1 MLHNQTIKNQQLT
14 NMNLARCAFCNSP
27 SHTTSNCNSNM
38 KGRREILSNIGGTFM
53 LDDVLPDFKSFPIN
67 ELRFIASIYENFQK
81 TPSRRNM
88 RTHLLGGCGY
98 FDGTDTIDYL
108 YSPIPITLTKSRM
121 IRELVRRWTMYTQV
135 RINYNHEKPEDG
147 DCPICM
153 DCMSTHIWDP
163 TRLNWDKIA
172 TKSVLPGALFLGNIR
187 TQCGH
192 TFCGGCWELHVKANS
207 KPEYHDNRFNQELTG
222 RSYIQCPMCRHRM
235 YYIK

>member
-1 MLHNQTIKNQQLT
+1 
-14 NMNLARCAFCNSP
+14 
-27 SHTTSNCNSNM
+27 M

-53 LDDVLPDFKSFPIN
+53 LDDVSPDFKSFPIN

-88 RTHLLGGCGY
+88 RTCVLGGCGY

-153 DCMSTHIWDP
+153 DCMSTNVWNP
-163 TRLNWDKIA
+163 AKLNWDTVA
-172 TKSVLPGALFLGNIR
+172 TKPYQPSAMFDGNIR
-187 TQCGH
+187 TPCGH
-192 TFCGGCWELHVKANS
+192 VFCGGCWELHMTANS
-207 KPEYHDNRFNQELTG
+207 KIEYRENTWRDEPSG
-222 RSYIQCPMCRHRM
+222 RMILACPMCRHKL